1 VYLRPVPVRPYSARN
16 RHKPDQVLLPRRL
29 FTGRRGSDGERREF
43 SLFAEQRLVILTP
56 ARKPPLLG
64 GAEAA
69 GEISRKSGFA
79 HRPFKDVLIAREWL
93 L

>member
-64 GAEAA
+64 GRRRWAKFRARA
-69 GEISRKSGFA
+69 GS
-79 HRPFKDVLIAREWL
+79 LIDHSKTF
-93 L
+93 